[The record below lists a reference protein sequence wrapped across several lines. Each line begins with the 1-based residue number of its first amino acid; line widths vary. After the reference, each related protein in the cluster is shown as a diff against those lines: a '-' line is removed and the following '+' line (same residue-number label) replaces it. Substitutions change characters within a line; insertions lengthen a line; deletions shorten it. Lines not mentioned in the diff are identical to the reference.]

1 MPAVKSL
8 LVMLHCVFLIAC
20 TVNPDSNRQFVEFR
34 IIERGQVSGITFQK
48 FFEIRSAEEFN
59 DFWTIHSQPTR
70 APIPK
75 IDFKQ
80 DMVIAVF
87 YGQRQT
93 GGHDIYI
100 HNIDELET
108 ELIVNVRAVDP
119 KPGSNLIMMISQPHM
134 IVRIP
139 KTDKP
144 VRFVAVR

>member
-1 MPAVKSL
+1 MMVMKSISGL
-8 LVMLHCVFLIAC
+8 LLLIFLTAC
-20 TVNPDSNRQFVEFR
+20 SNTPDSDRQFIQFN
-34 IIERGQVSGITFQK
+34 IIERGQTSGITFQK
-48 FFEIRSAEEFN
+48 FFAIHSAEEFN

-70 APIPK
+70 APMPK

-93 GGHDIYI
+93 GGHDIFI
-100 HNIDELET
+100 HDIEELET
-108 ELIVNVRAVDP
+108 ELVVHVRAIDP

-139 KTDKP
+139 KTKKTL
-144 VRFVAVR
+144 RFVAEK